1 MKRNSV
7 VALLV
12 AILLVVPVALV
23 IEGLFFPDFLGM
35 TLVPLGVFGI
45 VLWFNTYR
53 TSKKRQAQAVDG

>member
-12 AILLVVPVALV
+12 AILLVVPGALV
-23 IEGLFFPDFLGM
+23 IEGLFFPHFLGV

-45 VLWFNTYR
+45 ALWFNTYR
-53 TSKKRQAQAVDG
+53 TSKKNAQAVDG